1 MNAEQHSNYN
11 IWIGWVV
18 RRRSGASPGTFRATL
33 HWSHPKKSRPGNN
46 EVRGGTSWKSSNGGR
61 CASRARERERERERV
76 ASFVWGCTKSVGFGG
91 PRVVFVMSRGKK
103 RSVAGG
109 IDSSSHFFGCFE
121 IMESV
126 AHKTKES
133 KCQTWIC
140 HWIRLR
146 KNDARRRQL
155 RVSS

>member
-61 CASRARERERERERV
+61 CASRARERERERELRPSYV
-76 ASFVWGCTKSVGFGG
+76 AAPSRSALGVH
-91 PRVVFVMSRGKK
+91 VFVMSRGKK

>member
-1 MNAEQHSNYN
+1 MLNNTRITTFGS
-11 IWIGWVV
+11 GGLFVV
-18 RRRSGASPGTFRATL
+18 VVVHHLALFGPHCTGRTRRNPDLETTRCEGGHLGRAATEGGAL
-33 HWSHPKKSRPGNN
+33 H
-46 EVRGGTSWKSSNGGR
+46 V
-61 CASRARERERERERV
+61 RERERV
-76 ASFVWGCTKSVGFGG
+76 ASFVWGCPQSVGFGG